1 MEQHQAVKPNIN
13 IERKVMIGVIR
24 VVFFM
29 VVFPLIAGLQQ
40 WLHQNL
46 SNKHNNNQEINK
58 IIYDFKNNTKT
69 TENYSKQKGFDTRY
83 DRH

>member
-13 IERKVMIGVIR
+13 IERKVMVGVVR

-40 WLHQNL
+40 WLRQNL
-46 SNKHNNNQEINK
+46 SNKHNTNQEINK
-58 IIYDFKNNTKT
+58 IIYDFENNTSEDRYIEIT
-69 TENYSKQKGFDTRY
+69 THLEQKG
-83 DRH
+83 